1 VFFRSI
7 RPGNNPETKPIEKA
21 LAMTAQRALSKPF
34 VTVCV
39 SLKVSFSIHAANLT
53 IGYQDLTA
61 LRKWSQVETKGVAMV

>member
-1 VFFRSI
+1 
-7 RPGNNPETKPIEKA
+7 
-21 LAMTAQRALSKPF
+21 MTAQRALSKPF